1 MVTFGVRAVCTYI
14 ISLLYRSLSPAD
26 IVLKI
31 EGGCVSLFIGKG
43 RWVGGGTE
51 VRRSPNVFVTV
62 YFGCGQSRY
71 GREMADF
78 RQFAGV
84 ASDDCVIRSMYLH
97 FLAFLA
103 VGASQTI
110 GRNADSPV
118 ASDILRPPITPKT

>member
-14 ISLLYRSLSPAD
+14 ISLLLQIIISRRHRTED
-26 IVLKI
+26 RRGMRII
-31 EGGCVSLFIGKG
+31 IHRE
-43 RWVGGGTE
+43 RQVGGRRDRSSEITKR
-51 VRRSPNVFVTV
+51 VRDRIFRLRAEPLRARN
-62 YFGCGQSRY
+62 GG
-71 GREMADF
+71 F

-84 ASDDCVIRSMYLH
+84 ASDDCVIRSLYLH